1 MNYKEIAKKTI
12 GHLYQSHN
20 SIRQSGIDT
29 SLVALA
35 ELRVSQINGCAYC
48 CHFHSGELRD
58 MGIVQDLLDK
68 LPGWKHSMIFNR
80 KQVLTL
86 KLAESISLLDNNT
99 EVILEDMKN
108 DFTEKEVVEL
118 TASIALMN
126 ALNRLRIS
134 LGDKV

>member
-1 MNYKEIAKKTI
+1 MDYKEIAKKTI
-12 GHLYQSHN
+12 GHLYLSHD
-20 SIRQSGIDT
+20 SIRQSGIDI
-29 SLVALA
+29 SFVALA

-48 CHFHSGELRD
+48 CRFHSGELRD
-58 MGIVQDLLDK
+58 MGIGQDLLDK
-68 LPGWKHSMIFNR
+68 LPGWKHSIVFNR
-80 KQVLTL
+80 KQILTL

-99 EVILEDMKN
+99 EVIFEDMKN
-108 DFTEKEVVEL
+108 DFNEKEIVEL